1 MPQTTQDIV
10 IRTQNLSVNYGK
22 KQVLFDVNL
31 EIPFKTVVAFIGASG
46 CGKSSLLRC
55 FNRLNDTIEKCTIGG
70 NIFVDDQDIYLPT
83 HNVLDLRKKVG
94 MVFQKPV
101 VFPFSIFENVA
112 YGVKLHKIHK
122 NKADLANIVEESL
135 QKTGLWDEVKDRLYE
150 DADGLSGGQQQRLC
164 IARTI
169 AIKPEVILMDEPC
182 SALDPVATAKVEA
195 LIKELK
201 QQYAVMIVTHS
212 MQQAARVSDKTVFI
226 NDGKII
232 EYDTTEKIFNNPD
245 NSKTKDYIT
254 GKFG

>member
-1 MPQTTQDIV
+1 MPLTTQDIV
-10 IRTQNLSVNYGK
+10 IRTKDLCVNYGS
-22 KQVLFDVNL
+22 KQVLFDINL
-31 EIPFKTVVAFIGASG
+31 DIPFKTVVAFIGASG

-55 FNRLNDTIEKCTIGG
+55 FNRLNDTIEKCSVVGQ
-70 NIFVDDQDIYLPT
+70 IFVDDQDIQLPT

-101 VFPFSIFENVA
+101 VFPFSIFDNVA
-112 YGVKLHKIHK
+112 YGVKLHKINE
-122 NKADLANIVEESL
+122 NKQDLSDIVEQTL
-135 QKTGLWDEVKDRLYE
+135 QKTGLWDEVKDRLHD

-201 QQYAVMIVTHS
+201 KQYAVVIVTHS
-212 MQQAARVSDKTVFI
+212 MQQAARVSDKTAFL

-232 EYDTTEKIFNNPD
+232 EYNSTEIIFNNPE
-245 NSKTKDYIT
+245 NLKTKDYID